1 MHQLE
6 PAIAQFIQ
14 AHNRH
19 DTAAIVSFFDPEA
32 VVLAQDQIWVG
43 HAAICLWQQ
52 QQPANNKLEIT
63 AVRRHFGEFYL
74 QTRWHRAANDADDC
88 QYVFALQDGKI
99 SRLIVQTRSNI
110 R

>member
-1 MHQLE
+1 
-6 PAIAQFIQ
+6 
-14 AHNRH
+14 
-19 DTAAIVSFFDPEA
+19 VSFFDPEA

-43 HAAICLWQQ
+43 HAAICRWQQ
-52 QQPANNKLEIT
+52 LQPEDNKLEIT

-74 QTRWHRAANDADDC
+74 QTRWCKATTDADNC

-99 SRLIVQTRSNI
+99 SRLIVQPRSNI

>member
-19 DTAAIVSFFDPEA
+19 DTATLVSFFDPEA
-32 VVLAQDQIWVG
+32 VVLAQGQIWVG
-43 HAAICLWQQ
+43 HAAIWCWQQ
-52 QQPANNKLEIT
+52 QQPVNHRLEIT

-74 QTRWHRAANDADDC
+74 QTRWHSAANDADDC

-99 SRLIVQTRSNI
+99 SRLIVQTKSQTR
-110 R
+110 

>member
-14 AHNRH
+14 AHNQH
-19 DTAAIVSFFDPEA
+19 DTTAIVAFFDPEA
-32 VVLAQDQIWVG
+32 VILAQDQMWVG
-43 HAAICLWQQ
+43 HAAICIWQQ
-52 QQPANNKLEIT
+52 LQPANDMLEVT

-74 QTRWHRAANDADDC
+74 QTRWHNAANDTNGD